1 MGLQFMMDQKSLK
14 RLVKALVEDKKVR
27 SMKVSIQ
34 IGKKEKT
41 VNININIVVVVVD

>member
-27 SMKVSIQ
+27 SMKVTIQ
-34 IGKKEKT
+34 IGKKEKMVNT
-41 VNININIVVVVVD
+41 NINILLFSVH